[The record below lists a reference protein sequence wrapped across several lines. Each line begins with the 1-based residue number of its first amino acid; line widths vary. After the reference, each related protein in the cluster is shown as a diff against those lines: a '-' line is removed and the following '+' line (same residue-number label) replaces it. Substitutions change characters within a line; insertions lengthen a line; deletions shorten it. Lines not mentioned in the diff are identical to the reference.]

1 MGIESSLGHEKKTLL
16 ASLQLGTY
24 KFFLR
29 SEEQDMKVEKLL
41 CKTILIPD
49 DESEVFFSSEYFTF
63 SLILCGLSV
72 SLLKVKW
79 KHHSFSKNDA
89 VGSYISW

>member
-1 MGIESSLGHEKKTLL
+1 
-16 ASLQLGTY
+16 
-24 KFFLR
+24 
-29 SEEQDMKVEKLL
+29 MKVEKLL

-49 DESEVFFSSEYFTF
+49 DESEVFFSSEYSNHSCEWIGFTI

-79 KHHSFSKNDA
+79 KHHCFSKNDA

>member
-1 MGIESSLGHEKKTLL
+1 MKKNFTCVFTIRYI
-16 ASLQLGTY
+16 QV
-24 KFFLR
+24 FLEI

-79 KHHSFSKNDA
+79 KHHCFSKNDA

>member
-1 MGIESSLGHEKKTLL
+1 MKKNFTCVFTIRYI
-16 ASLQLGTY
+16 QV
-24 KFFLR
+24 FLEI

-41 CKTILIPD
+41 CKAILIPD

-79 KHHSFSKNDA
+79 KHHCFSKNDA